1 MYDVLFIC
9 LFVLMTGACV
19 GSFLNVVALRA
30 LTKESIVFPAS
41 KCPVCNEPIKW
52 FDKIP
57 VLSYFLTF
65 RGKCRNCGCK
75 VSKQYPIV
83 EALTAILFLAVFI
96 AFGVTL
102 KTLLLW
108 FLLSIAI
115 VITIT
120 DLKKEYIFDVHMWI
134 FIAAAV
140 LYSVLF
146 KYGINNAFSVCVG
159 LLVGALTMEGL
170 AKLSYYL
177 VRKEPASNN
186 SDDALDENQQ
196 PVEQSE
202 NKEESSENQECT
214 ETVQAECIEQPEQE
228 PSDNSKDLEEEDI
241 DINDY
246 VQKYKRAFGEGDTYL
261 AAGVGALL
269 GWKYFLVSVALAI
282 IVQAVCILPQFFVGL
297 YKQKE
302 YRLLTSLSLFTV
314 VAVFYWILTNIYTF
328 HLFIVLGIVA
338 VLAFLAIDS
347 IKRLKQ
353 TVNQQGFIAIPFGPA
368 LLFSAFMLLFFGQGI
383 VSFLKKYI
391 FMMIG

>member
-1 MYDVLFIC
+1 MI
-9 LFVLMTGACV
+9 GACV

-65 RGKCRNCGCK
+65 KGKCRNCGCK
-75 VSKQYPIV
+75 VSKQYPLV
-83 EALTAILFLAVFI
+83 EALTAVLFLAIFI
-96 AFGVTL
+96 AYGISL
-102 KTLLLW
+102 QTLLLW
-108 FLLSIAI
+108 FLISIAI

-120 DLKKEYIFDVHMWI
+120 DFKKEYIFDVHMWI
-134 FIAAAV
+134 FICAAV

-159 LLVGALTMEGL
+159 LLVGALTMEGI

-177 VRKEPASNN
+177 IRKTPAET
-186 SDDALDENQQ
+186 A
-196 PVEQSE
+196 EQSE
-202 NKEESSENQECT
+202 LVVEENKDETASDEQVEKQVQPDEENTSET
-214 ETVQAECIEQPEQE
+214 EKEG
-228 PSDNSKDLEEEDI
+228 NEEDV

-269 GWKYFLVSVALAI
+269 GWKYFLVSVTLAI
-282 IVQAVCILPQFFVGL
+282 ILQAVCILPQFFVGL

-302 YRLLTSLSLFTV
+302 YKLLVSLSLFTV
-314 VAVFYWILTNIYTF
+314 IAILYWVLTNVYTF
-328 HLFIVLGIVA
+328 HLYIVLAIVA
-338 VLAFLAIDS
+338 ILAFFAIDS

-353 TVNQQGFIAIPFGPA
+353 TVNQQGFVAIPFGPA
-368 LLFSAFMLLFFGQGI
+368 LLFSAFMMLFFGNWI
-383 VSFLKKYI
+383 VAFIKKYI

>member
-9 LFVLMTGACV
+9 LFVLMIGACV

-65 RGKCRNCGCK
+65 KGKCRNCGCK
-75 VSKQYPIV
+75 VSKQYPLV
-83 EALTAILFLAVFI
+83 ESLTAVLFLAIFI
-96 AFGVTL
+96 AYGISIQ
-102 KTLLLW
+102 TLLLW
-108 FLLSIAI
+108 FLISIAI

-120 DLKKEYIFDVHMWI
+120 DFKKEYIFDVHMWI
-134 FIAAAV
+134 FICAAV

-159 LLVGALTMEGL
+159 LLVGALTMEGI

-177 VRKEPASNN
+177 IRKTPA
-186 SDDALDENQQ
+186 DTA
-196 PVEQSE
+196 EQSE
-202 NKEESSENQECT
+202 VVEEENKDEVVSDEQVENQVQADEENVSETDKEEN
-214 ETVQAECIEQPEQE
+214 
-228 PSDNSKDLEEEDI
+228 EEDV

-269 GWKYFLVSVALAI
+269 GWKYFLVSVTLAI
-282 IVQAVCILPQFFVGL
+282 ILQAVCILPQFFVGL

-302 YRLLTSLSLFTV
+302 YKLLVSLSLFTV
-314 VAVFYWILTNIYTF
+314 IAILYWVLTNIYTF
-328 HLFIVLGIVA
+328 HLYIVLAIVA
-338 VLAFLAIDS
+338 LLAFFAIDS

-353 TVNQQGFIAIPFGPA
+353 TVNQQGFVAIPFGPA
-368 LLFSAFMLLFFGQGI
+368 LLFSAFMLLFFGNWI
-383 VSFLKKYI
+383 VAFIKKYI
-391 FMMIG
+391 FMVVG

>member
-9 LFVLMTGACV
+9 LFILMIGACV

-65 RGKCRNCGCK
+65 KGKCRNCGCK
-75 VSKQYPIV
+75 VSKQYPLV
-83 EALTAILFLAVFI
+83 EALTAVLFLAIFI
-96 AFGVTL
+96 AYGISL
-102 KTLLLW
+102 QTLLLW
-108 FLLSIAI
+108 FLISIAI

-120 DLKKEYIFDVHMWI
+120 DFKKEYIFDVHMWI
-134 FIAAAV
+134 FICAAV

-159 LLVGALTMEGL
+159 LLVGALTMEGI

-177 VRKEPASNN
+177 IRKTPAET
-186 SDDALDENQQ
+186 A
-196 PVEQSE
+196 EQSE
-202 NKEESSENQECT
+202 LVVEENKDETASDEQVEKQVQPDEENTSET
-214 ETVQAECIEQPEQE
+214 EKEG
-228 PSDNSKDLEEEDI
+228 NEEDV

-269 GWKYFLVSVALAI
+269 GWKYFLVSVTLAI
-282 IVQAVCILPQFFVGL
+282 ILQAVCILPQFFVGL

-302 YRLLTSLSLFTV
+302 YKLLVSLSLFTV
-314 VAVFYWILTNIYTF
+314 IAILYWVLTNVYTF
-328 HLFIVLGIVA
+328 HLYIVLAIVA
-338 VLAFLAIDS
+338 ILAFFAIDS

-353 TVNQQGFIAIPFGPA
+353 TVNQQGFVAIPFGPA
-368 LLFSAFMLLFFGQGI
+368 LLFSAFMMLFFGNWI
-383 VSFLKKYI
+383 VAFIKKYI